1 MIIIKAGTYI
11 SEEFLNKLQRNK
23 EVYILKTDGEKL
35 HQYQVDQNIVNLSE
49 SSDISGIFESSE
61 EKLSDIYSVMVNLM
75 QSVFE
80 KSNEKLPLDVL
91 YANINQLVKS
101 ISLEENIL
109 LILLKIIPEK
119 YTTSHHS
126 VNVACFAVVLARTLH
141 LSEEEMS
148 DIGLAGLL
156 HDIGK
161 IRIDQELLLKP
172 SHLNEDEYET
182 VKHHSDYGYEIL
194 KQNEVTK
201 EKILSG
207 VRFHHERLDGSGYP
221 QGLRNKLIPK
231 YAKIIGVCDAFDA
244 LTTKRTFRKN
254 YTSYEALSA
263 MKHEMTSHFDA
274 KYIDAFILLLR

>member
-1 MIIIKAGTYI
+1 M
-11 SEEFLNKLQRNK
+11 NKLQHNQ
-23 EVYILKTDGEKL
+23 EVYILKTDGEKVQ
-35 HQYQVDQNIVNLSE
+35 QYQLDQNIVDLSE
-49 SSDISGIFESSE
+49 SSEGFGTFETSE
-61 EKLSDIYSVMVNLM
+61 EKLLDIYTVMVNLM
-75 QSVFE
+75 QSIFD

-91 YANINQLVKS
+91 HTSINQLVKS

-109 LILLKIIPEK
+109 PILLKMIPDE
-119 YTTSHHS
+119 YTTAHHS
-126 VNVACFAVVLARTLH
+126 VNVACFAVILAQTLH
-141 LSEEEMS
+141 LSEEDMN

-161 IRIDQELLLKP
+161 IRIDQMVLLKP
-172 SHLNEDEYET
+172 SYLSEDEYET
-182 VKHHSDYGYEIL
+182 VQHHSDYGYEIL
-194 KQNEVTK
+194 KQNGVIK
-201 EKILSG
+201 EKILNG

-221 QGLRNKLIPK
+221 QGFRNKLIPI